1 MLNSS
6 SQWGSLP
13 CWRVRAWV
21 GERMWCSASVPVCLR
36 FPFLRAL
43 SHLPGACTELQD
55 LLRSFPG
62 LCSTLSSNM
71 FTPNSTAVPGSLSS
85 PPALPYTSENPHP
98 QKTSL
103 HITHHSRELTLF
115 KLKSGCPASYW
126 QNHMPSKPGHSG
138 VKWEE
143 LQSRMPQIFI
153 FLTPTS
159 LTALHFPKFHAIGL
173 SSVSRVLK
181 WLL

>member
-21 GERMWCSASVPVCLR
+21 GASVMFSLC
-36 FPFLRAL
+36 
-43 SHLPGACTELQD
+43 SSLPQV
-55 LLRSFPG
+55 SFPQGPFTSPRRMHVTSGSSG
-62 LCSTLSSNM
+62 LSWVYAPPDRATCL
-71 FTPNSTAVPGSLSS
+71 PQTALQFQ
-85 PPALPYTSENPHP
+85 ALWAHHRPFPYASDNPHP

-103 HITHHSRELTLF
+103 HITHHSKELTLF

-143 LQSRMPQIFI
+143 LQWRMPQIFI

-173 SSVSRVLK
+173 WSVSRVLK
-181 WLL
+181 LLL